1 MAFSKCWHEKLNHC
15 ITSAFFSPRDFFL
28 PLQKFKT
35 TKIKLEKNPYI
46 QANTCLLHVSRIL
59 KIFSNLCIFF
69 TLIEK
74 VQLSLSIVAVCHVFS
89 ADIRS
94 NPISLESIWSYHFL
108 ASIPRHYFSVSY
120 RYSVSKMQISGNIF
134 YISSQEIFSWFK
146 TKRLIWPLF

>member
-1 MAFSKCWHEKLNHC
+1 MAFSKYWHEKLNHC

-69 TLIEK
+69 TLIEN

-89 ADIRS
+89 AYIRS

-120 RYSVSKMQISGNIF
+120 RYSVSKMGISGNIF
-134 YISSQEIFSWFK
+134 YISYRKYFRDLRPK
-146 TKRLIWPLF
+146 G